1 MMLGGSAKAYVCA
14 EPVDMRKSIDGLAQL
29 VAPLLRGD
37 AFSGSVFVFLS
48 RRREKVK
55 LLWWDRHGFWLAYKR
70 LECGRFPDPQVLAS
84 RGVTV
89 AELWLWLEGVDL
101 SRTRRLAVVNA
112 IRIA

>member
-14 EPVDMRKSIDGLAQL
+14 EPVDMRKSIDGLGQL

-55 LLWWDRHGFWLAYKR
+55 LLWWDRHGFWLSYKR
-70 LECGRFPDPQVLAS
+70 LERGRFPDPQALAS

>member
-55 LLWWDRHGFWLAYKR
+55 LLWWDRHGFWLAYN
-70 LECGRFPDPQVLAS
+70 Q
-84 RGVTV
+84 
-89 AELWLWLEGVDL
+89 L
-101 SRTRRLAVVNA
+101 SSHYTSFGFMRA
-112 IRIA
+112 IRAARSTSWFHRLHCLIGGFGPGCSYR

>member
-37 AFSGSVFVFLS
+37 AFSGGVFVFLS

-70 LECGRFPDPQVLAS
+70 LERGRFPDPQVLAS

-89 AELWLWLEGVDL
+89 AELWLWLVHAGL
-101 SRTRRLAVVNA
+101 RW
-112 IRIA
+112 

>member
-70 LECGRFPDPQVLAS
+70 LERGRFPEAALLAS
-84 RGVTV
+84 GGVTV
-89 AELWLWLEGVDL
+89 AELMLWLEGVDV
-101 SRTRRLAVVNA
+101 SRTRRLAAVSVT
-112 IRIA
+112 RIA

>member
-70 LECGRFPDPQVLAS
+70 LERGRFPDPQVLAL

-112 IRIA
+112 IRVA